1 MLPIKL
7 LDGAAKSFS
16 TFHDY
21 KNSMSLAPLL
31 TLIKNRQLLPAMRIN
46 ALFKPF
52 YKISYLAGAKKCGLL
67 DILSKSPLT
76 FDDLAKAY
84 CQDAKASEALHAWLQ
99 LGIRLGFLSLKN
111 NSYSLKGLAL
121 EMSFPENDATLAL
134 AQEVAT
140 LHHKLILDTPI
151 KLRDRALW
159 QLKDQDGELI
169 ARSSR
174 ALEVFQ
180 ATAIEKVFPVSG
192 RVNLLEVGC
201 GSACYIRH
209 AATRNPSLHALGLE
223 LQPNVAEVARSNI
236 HKWGLSERV
245 AIDVGDIQNR
255 APTPEF
261 DILTLYNNIYYF
273 PFEERVSL
281 LRHLKKF
288 IKPGGFLLLT
298 TCCQG
303 GNLGIEV
310 LNLWGAATAT
320 AGRLPSVTEMQDQLA
335 EAGYKKV
342 HAFGL
347 IPGGS
352 FYAFRADADT

>member
-1 MLPIKL
+1 
-7 LDGAAKSFS
+7 
-16 TFHDY
+16 
-21 KNSMSLAPLL
+21 
-31 TLIKNRQLLPAMRIN
+31 LPAIRIN
-46 ALFKPF
+46 ALFNPF
-52 YKISYLAGAKKCGLL
+52 YKITYLAGAKKCGLL
-67 DILSKSPLT
+67 DVLSKRALT
-76 FDDLAKAY
+76 FDDLAKIY
-84 CQDAKASEALHAWLQ
+84 CQDAKAREALQAWLQ
-99 LGIRLGFLSLKN
+99 LGMRLGFLSFKN

-121 EMSFPENDATLAL
+121 KMSFPENDATLAL

-151 KLRDRALW
+151 KLRDHALW
-159 QLKDQDGELI
+159 QLEDQDGELT

-180 ATAIEKVFPVSG
+180 TSAIEKVLPRSG
-192 RVNLLEVGC
+192 NVNLLDVGC

-209 AATRNPSLHALGLE
+209 AATRNLSLHALGLE
-223 LQPNVAEVARSNI
+223 MQPNVAEIARSNI
-236 HKWGLSERV
+236 QKWGISERV
-245 AIDVGDIQNR
+245 DIEVGDIR
-255 APTPEF
+255 HRSPAPEF
-261 DILTLYNNIYYF
+261 DIVTLYNNIYYF
-273 PFEERVSL
+273 PFEDRISL
-281 LRHLKKF
+281 LKHLKMF

-342 HAFGL
+342 HAIGL
-347 IPGGS
+347 IPGES
-352 FYAFRADADT
+352 FHAFRAYVN